1 MTDKTYKKAV
11 ELKRDIENLSEIIEE
26 SDKERHWIK
35 VITPNTER
43 REKYYSVRFQKELT
57 EWLKTKRKEYME
69 EFDSLN

>member
-11 ELKRDIENLSEIIEE
+11 ELKRDIENLSEVIEE
-26 SDKERHWIK
+26 SDKERRWIK

-43 REKYYSVRFQKELT
+43 RERYYSVRFQNELT